1 MNFLSKNKY
10 AARLCLF
17 LAMVYFT
24 SYITR
29 LNYNAAMAA
38 IIEEG
43 TLSKP
48 QAGVIGSAVAA
59 GVLLTLFG

>member
-1 MNFLSKNKY
+1 MNLISKNKY

-24 SYITR
+24 SYVTR

-38 IIEEG
+38 IIERHG
-43 TLSKP
+43 PDSYGR
-48 QAGVIGSAVAA
+48 QQ
-59 GVLLTLFG
+59 